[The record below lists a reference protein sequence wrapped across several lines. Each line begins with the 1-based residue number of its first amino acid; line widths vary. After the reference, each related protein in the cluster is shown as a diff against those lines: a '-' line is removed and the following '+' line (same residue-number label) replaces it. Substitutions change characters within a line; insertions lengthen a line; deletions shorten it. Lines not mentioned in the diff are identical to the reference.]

1 VFRGLGITGFHRLH
15 YTEWGRRESARTV
28 LCVHGYSGNGRD
40 FDELA
45 RALSRDARVICLD
58 VAGRGRSDWLP
69 SSLSYNFP
77 QFLNDIATLLRRLRV
92 DRVDWV
98 GTSMGGLLGLMHA
111 AQPGSRVRR
120 LVLNDVGAFVPSD
133 GLREIGSRL
142 QAPDHFASLA
152 QVEAHLRETHREW
165 GAITDAQFASLAR
178 HQSRRLPQGG
188 YRLHYDPQIARLV
201 QGGGLPFVDGLHL
214 WDAWDRI
221 ACPVLVIRGEHSRI
235 LPAEVAHRMVET
247 HPEAK
252 LLEIEGAGHAP
263 ALMSA
268 TEIEPIRNFLAPAA
282 AERSAREP
290 RGSRHAHRGPPAA

>member
-1 VFRGLGITGFHRLH
+1 VFRGLGITGYHRLH
-15 YTEWGRRESARTV
+15 YTEWGPRDGARTI

-45 RALSRDARVICLD
+45 RALSRDARVVCLD

-77 QFLNDIATLLRRLRV
+77 QFLGDIATLLRRLRV
-92 DRVDWV
+92 DRFDWI

-120 LVLNDVGAFVPSD
+120 LVLNDVGAFVPAG
-133 GLREIGSRL
+133 GLREIGERL
-142 QAPDHFASLA
+142 AAPDRFASLA
-152 QVEAHLRETHREW
+152 EVEAHLRATHREW
-165 GAITDAQFASLAR
+165 GEITDAQFRSLAR

-214 WDAWDRI
+214 WDAWDRVE
-221 ACPVLVIRGEHSRI
+221 CPVLVIRGEHSRI
-235 LPAEVAHRMVET
+235 LPGDVARRMVDT
-247 HPEAK
+247 HPEAR
-252 LLEIEGAGHAP
+252 LVEIEGAGHAP
-263 ALMSA
+263 ALMTA
-268 TEIEPIRNFLAPAA
+268 GEIERIRNFLAGPA
-282 AERSAREP
+282 AERSAREARETGAAP
-290 RGSRHAHRGPPAA
+290 RGRPAA

>member
-1 VFRGLGITGFHRLH
+1 M
-15 YTEWGRRESARTV
+15 

-45 RALSRDARVICLD
+45 RALSQDARVVCLD

-69 SSLSYNFP
+69 ASLSYNFP
-77 QFLNDIATLLRRLRV
+77 QFLNDIAALLRRLEV

-111 AQPGSRVRR
+111 AQPGSRIRR
-120 LVLNDVGAFVPSD
+120 LVLNDVGAFVPAD

-142 QAPDHFASLA
+142 AAPDHFASLRE
-152 QVEAHLRETHREW
+152 VEAHLRETHREW
-165 GAITDAQFASLAR
+165 GDITDAQFRALAR
-178 HQSRRLPQGG
+178 HQSRRVPQGG

-201 QGGGLPFVDGLHL
+201 RGGGLPFVDGLHL

-221 ACPVLVIRGEHSRI
+221 HCPVLVIRGEHSRI
-235 LPAEVAHRMVET
+235 LPAEVAQRMVDT
-247 HPEAK
+247 HPEAR

-268 TEIEPIRNFLAPAA
+268 AEIDPIRNFLAARG
-282 AERSAREP
+282 AESTAREAREP
-290 RGSRHAHRGPPAA
+290 RETRRGRPAA

>member
-1 VFRGLGITGFHRLH
+1 MFRGLGITGFHRLH
-15 YTEWGRRESARTV
+15 YTQWGARDSARTV

-45 RALSRDARVICLD
+45 RALSADARVVCLD

-77 QFLNDIATLLRRLRV
+77 QFLNDIAALLRRLDV

-111 AQPGSRVRR
+111 AQPGSRIRR
-120 LVLNDVGAFVPSD
+120 LVLNDVGAFVPAD

-142 QAPDHFASLA
+142 AAPDHFATLA
-152 QVEAHLRETHREW
+152 AVEAHLRETHREW
-165 GAITDAQFASLAR
+165 GEINDAQYRALAR
-178 HQSRRLPQGG
+178 HHARRLPQGG

-214 WDAWDRI
+214 WDAWDRVE
-221 ACPVLVIRGEHSRI
+221 CPTLVIRGEHSRI
-235 LPAEVAHRMVET
+235 LPADVAHRMVDT
-247 HPEAK
+247 HPEAR

-268 TEIEPIRNFLAPAA
+268 REIEPIRNFLAAPV
-282 AERSAREP
+282 AERSARERRAGDAR
-290 RGSRHAHRGPPAA
+290 RGRPAA